1 MAIFEIDNQMDN
13 QMELNPTQPNS
24 RKRLELKML
33 TIGPQILMF
42 LPVAKYVIQLMQTLD
57 ICINVEAMT

>member
-1 MAIFEIDNQMDN
+1 
-13 QMELNPTQPNS
+13 MELNPTQPNS